1 MGSKTT
7 NFYLAAVFLAQ
18 GAELKK
24 VDKTDLR
31 HLKFE
36 FEGENLEE
44 VESQWDHRT
53 LTIDARKYSEAIKD
67 IKLKI
72 HQAIGE

>member
-1 MGSKTT
+1 MVTRTT

-18 GAELKK
+18 GAELKG
-24 VDKTDLR
+24 VDKSDLR

-36 FEGENLEE
+36 FDGIDLSQLEWE
-44 VESQWDHRT
+44 WDHHV
-53 LTIDARKYSEAIKD
+53 LMVNARKYSEAIKD

-72 HQAIGE
+72 HQATGE